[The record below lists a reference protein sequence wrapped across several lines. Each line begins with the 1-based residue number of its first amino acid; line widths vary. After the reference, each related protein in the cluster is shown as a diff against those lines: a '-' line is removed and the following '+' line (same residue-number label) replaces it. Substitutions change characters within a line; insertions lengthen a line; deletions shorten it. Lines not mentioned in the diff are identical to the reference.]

1 MLRQQLT
8 TMKNKNEPETST
20 NFIMELKKSPQ
31 ANLENKRK
39 LFFEAGLVIA
49 ILICLFGFEMSSGV
63 KKTTTFDPQE
73 GAYVEEQIIPL
84 VPVEEKQPTPPP
96 PLRLVDLLVIVD
108 NNTEIMEELDIVDSE
123 ADANT
128 AIDAAMQLFQK
139 KDPEPEDVSIF
150 LVPEEMPEFPGGNAA
165 LLYYLSQN
173 VKYPPIAADNGVY
186 GKVTVNFVV
195 NKDGSVSDAKIIRG
209 VDPSLDKEALRVVY
223 SMPKWKP
230 GMQGGKPVRVSFTV
244 PINFVLQR

>member
-1 MLRQQLT
+1 
-8 TMKNKNEPETST
+8 
-20 NFIMELKKSPQ
+20 MELKKSPK

-39 LFFEAGLVIA
+39 LFFEFGLVVA
-49 ILICLFGFEMSSGV
+49 ILICLLGFEMSSGV
-63 KKTTTFDPQE
+63 KETKTFGTLDGQ
-73 GAYVEEQIIPL
+73 YVEDQIIPL

-96 PLRLVDLLVIVD
+96 PPRLVDLLVIVD
-108 NNTEIMEELDIVDSE
+108 NNTEITEELDIVDSE

-128 AIDAAMQLFQK
+128 VINAAMQLYQK
-139 KDPEPEDVSIF
+139 KEPEDEDVSIF
-150 LVPEEMPEFPGGNAA
+150 LVPEQMPEFPGGNAA
-165 LLYYLSQN
+165 LLHYLSQN
-173 VKYPPIAADNGVY
+173 VKYPAIAADNGVY
-186 GKVTVNFVV
+186 GKVSVNFVV

-230 GMQGGKPVRVSFTV
+230 GLQGGKPVRVSFTV